1 MASVVN
7 MCNSAL
13 NLLGAS
19 TISSLTEDTKNARL
33 CNQRYEPIR
42 NRVFRS
48 HNWNCLI
55 KRVQLA
61 QDSTGPVV
69 EYTYGYTLPT
79 DCLRVMKIHNGS
91 TDSIASD
98 LDYKVEGRKIVTDIT
113 TIYLVYIALITD
125 PNEYDSYLR
134 EAVSHQLAADICYAI
149 TNNSALANNYMIRA
163 DERLR
168 EARFIDATENALDTV
183 EANEFTDARLK
194 GDHISDRLI
203 LLVTQEVCQQRE
215 FDEPVRVLNG
225 QLF

>member
-149 TNNSALANNYMIRA
+149 TNNSTLANNYMSRA

-168 EARFIDATENALDTV
+168 EARFIDATENSLDTI
-183 EANEFTDARLK
+183 EANEFTDARL
-194 GDHISDRLI
+194 
-203 LLVTQEVCQQRE
+203 
-215 FDEPVRVLNG
+215 
-225 QLF
+225 

>member
-1 MASVVN
+1 MASTVD

-33 CNQRYEPIR
+33 CNQRFEPIR
-42 NRVFRS
+42 DRVFRS

-79 DCLRVMKIHNGS
+79 DCLRVLKIHNGS
-91 TDSIASD
+91 TDSIKSA
-98 LDYKVEGRKIVTDIT
+98 LDYKIEGRKVVTDET
-113 TIYLVYIALITD
+113 TIYLVYVALVTD
-125 PNEYDSYLR
+125 PNEFDSYLR
-134 EAVSHQLAADICYAI
+134 EAISHQLAADICYAI
-149 TNNSALANNYMIRA
+149 TNNSTLANNYMGRA

-168 EARFIDATENALDTV
+168 EARFIDATENSLDTI
-183 EANEFTDARLK
+183 ESNEFTDARL
-194 GDHISDRLI
+194 
-203 LLVTQEVCQQRE
+203 
-215 FDEPVRVLNG
+215 
-225 QLF
+225 

>member
-149 TNNSALANNYMIRA
+149 TNNSTLANNYMTRA

-168 EARFIDATENALDTV
+168 EARFIDATENSLDTI
-183 EANEFTDARLK
+183 EANEFTDARL
-194 GDHISDRLI
+194 
-203 LLVTQEVCQQRE
+203 
-215 FDEPVRVLNG
+215 
-225 QLF
+225 